1 MGRLLRHKTNTFMGL
16 PWLSTAVSLLSEG
29 IFNGMVG
36 LRDGGAGSS
45 YGVQVGVRQRQL
57 PERGDVMRVNIG
69 AAILL
74 SSSFFSVAAFAQSA
88 NPAASPA
95 AKPAVAQAT
104 TPAQVAQAPAGG
116 AATGAQAGTAAAGT
130 AGGVSVGG
138 VIAIAAGVFAVAAA
152 ASNERSST
160 TTTHH

>member
-69 AAILL
+69 VAILL
-74 SSSFFSVAAFAQSA
+74 SSTFFSVAAFAQSA
-88 NPAASPA
+88 NPAASPGV

-116 AATGAQAGTAAAGT
+116 AATGAQAGPAAAAT
-130 AGGVSVGG
+130 AGGVGVGTA
-138 VIAIAAGVFAVAAA
+138 IAVAAGVVAVGAA
-152 ASNERSST
+152 ASGGSSST
-160 TTTHH
+160 TTHH